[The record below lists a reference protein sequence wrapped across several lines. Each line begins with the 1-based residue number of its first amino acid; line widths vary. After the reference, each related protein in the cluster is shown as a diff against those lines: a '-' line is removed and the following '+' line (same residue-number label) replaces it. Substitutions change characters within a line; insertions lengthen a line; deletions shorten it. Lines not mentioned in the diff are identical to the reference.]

1 MKRLVIAPYDP
12 NWPLVY
18 EQERAAI
25 LGAIGDRL
33 VGIEHVG
40 STSVPGLGA
49 KPIVDILAG
58 VPTLTD
64 ATHCI
69 QPLARLGYHFVP
81 EAMADLPDDRY
92 FERWTGAYEEGT
104 EIAHLHVT
112 EHGGGFWRDHLLF
125 RDARGQRPDRR
136 RLRAAE
142 ATARGPP
149 SAGRGVHRGKNGIRH
164 SRACPGMK
172 RGRCQRGVRNARWPT
187 AMSRADRPSSAY
199 RPVAASLA

>member
-1 MKRLVIAPYDP
+1 M
-12 NWPLVY
+12 
-18 EQERAAI
+18 

-40 STSVPGLGA
+40 STAVPGLGA

-58 VPTLTD
+58 VPTLAD

-81 EAMADLPDDRY
+81 EAMADLPDDRC
-92 FERWTGAYEEGT
+92 FERWTGGYEQGT

-125 RDARGQRPDRR
+125 RD
-136 RLRAAE
+136 RLRDQPRTAAAYE
-142 ATARGPP
+142 RLKRQLVARRQLGVAYIVGKTAF
-149 SAGRGVHRGKNGIRH
+149 V
-164 SRACPGMK
+164 
-172 RGRCQRGVRNARWPT
+172 T
-187 AMSRADRPSSAY
+187 A
-199 RPVAASLA
+199 VLAQE